1 MKNTINYSWPV
12 QLLDFSKDT
21 DQGNYSRGKLKVY
34 YEGETADHRLFSE
47 KFSKKL
53 VKTLPYTPIVSYWD
67 SEKEDFVGHATEQ
80 QILGIVDPCVEPTF
94 EKDDKDVNWCVC
106 DVVFYTERPDQ
117 VGELAKKIVGH
128 PQSLELDP
136 STVKYTINY
145 DEKRHFK
152 NIEFTDGTFVGVS
165 VLGYDQQ
172 PAFTGSAF
180 FTYNEDFENKMKK
193 LREYCENGYKEKGGQ
208 IMDFKQFM
216 KLSWGE
222 ICTKVD
228 EKIYEEYGN
237 EAFTMVIDCYND
249 SVIVRFYSYIDGS
262 NKLFRI
268 NYSCDENGIVTLGD
282 VTEVHITY
290 EDVASQTEQPS
301 ESTNMADTGA
311 STTSGQTETGAEQ
324 NSNDVN
330 TMEKEP
336 EQPAAQEEATSKE
349 EFTNTD
355 PAATESSDPKV
366 DTNQEPNSSSVS
378 SSNQDVFANS
388 ASETNADDPEQLEQ
402 KESESHETDPQENSS
417 STSFAQSEREE
428 YEALKREKKLNILA
442 SYKDTLS
449 EEQYADFTARINDFS
464 ESSLELELLKIYKEQ
479 KDNSNPVERVFNTY
493 VPLNNNNSDSDTLD
507 SIVRKHLR

>member
-1 MKNTINYSWPV
+1 M
-12 QLLDFSKDT
+12 
-21 DQGNYSRGKLKVY
+21 
-34 YEGETADHRLFSE
+34 
-47 KFSKKL
+47 
-53 VKTLPYTPIVSYWD
+53 
-67 SEKEDFVGHATEQ
+67 
-80 QILGIVDPCVEPTF
+80 
-94 EKDDKDVNWCVC
+94 
-106 DVVFYTERPDQ
+106 
-117 VGELAKKIVGH
+117 
-128 PQSLELDP
+128 
-136 STVKYTINY
+136 
-145 DEKRHFK
+145 
-152 NIEFTDGTFVGVS
+152 
-165 VLGYDQQ
+165 
-172 PAFTGSAF
+172 
-180 FTYNEDFENKMKK
+180 DFE
-193 LREYCENGYKEKGGQ
+193 
-208 IMDFKQFM
+208 QFM

-237 EAFTMVIDCYND
+237 EAFTMIVDCYSD

-268 NYSCDENGIVTLGD
+268 NYSCDENGVITLGD

-290 EDVASQTEQPS
+290 EDVIPQNDKPS

-311 STTSGQTETGAEQ
+311 STTSGQTETSAEQ

-336 EQPAAQEEATSKE
+336 EQPAAQEETTSKE

-388 ASETNADDPEQLEQ
+388 ASETNADDPAQLEQ
-402 KESESHETDPQENSS
+402 KESESHETNPQENSS

-464 ESSLELELLKIYKEQ
+464 EGSLELELLKIYKEQ
-479 KDNSNPVERVFNTY
+479 KDNSNTVERVFNTY